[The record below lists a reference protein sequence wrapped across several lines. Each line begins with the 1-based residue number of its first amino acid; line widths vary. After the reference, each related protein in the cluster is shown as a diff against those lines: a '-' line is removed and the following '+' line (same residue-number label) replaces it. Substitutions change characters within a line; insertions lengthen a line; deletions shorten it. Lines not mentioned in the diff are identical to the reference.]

1 MDLAMKDRHPTLRAI
16 IETPQ
21 GSRNKLKFD
30 HELGRFRIS
39 RSLPAGMSFPFDF
52 GYFPGT
58 LADDGD
64 ALDVLIIMD
73 GPGYPGVVV
82 DVRLLGVIEAEVK
95 KGGQVIRNDRLI
107 AVADGTT
114 ERGTLRRLADIED
127 ALRDQICSWFETD
140 SRLAGKSF
148 RLLSQGGPGA
158 AAKLLANAQ
167 ARAATGWLATA
178 TSGVDENAARLDDGH

>member
-1 MDLAMKDRHPTLRAI
+1 MDRAMKDRHPTLRAI

-64 ALDVLIIMD
+64 ALDVLVIMD

-82 DVRLLGVIEAEVK
+82 DVRLLGVIEAEVEEH
-95 KGGQVIRNDRLI
+95 GQVIRNDRLI

-114 ERGTLRRLADIED
+114 ERGALKRLDDVDDGLQE
-127 ALRDQICSWFETD
+127 QIRTWFETD
-140 SRLAGKSF
+140 CRLAGKSF
-148 RLLSQGGPGA
+148 RVVG
-158 AAKLLANAQ
+158 
-167 ARAATGWLATA
+167 
-178 TSGVDENAARLDDGH
+178 

>member
-1 MDLAMKDRHPTLRAI
+1 MKDRLPKAILRAV

-30 HELGRFRIS
+30 HELGCFRIS

-58 LADDGD
+58 VCDDGD
-64 ALDVLIIMD
+64 ALDVLILMD

-82 DVRLLGVIEAEVK
+82 DVRLLGVVEAEVK
-95 KGGQVIRNDRLI
+95 QKGAVIRNDRLI

-114 ERGTLRRLADIED
+114 ERGALRRLADLD
-127 ALRDQICSWFETD
+127 PALQAQICSWFETD
-140 SRLAGKSF
+140 SRLAGKDFSI
-148 RLLSQGGPGA
+148 LGVAGPNE
-158 AAKLLANAQ
+158 AAKLLARALER
-167 ARAATGWLATA
+167 AVAATLERATTGLGFDIRSVA
-178 TSGVDENAARLDDGH
+178 NVA